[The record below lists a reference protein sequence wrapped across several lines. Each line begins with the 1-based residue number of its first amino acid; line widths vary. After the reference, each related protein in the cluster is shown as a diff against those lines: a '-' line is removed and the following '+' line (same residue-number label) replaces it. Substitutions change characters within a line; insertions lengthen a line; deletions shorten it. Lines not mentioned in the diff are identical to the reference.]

1 MIPRERLEE
10 IATKFKDLY
19 LLAREDDPYE
29 EVFEDMQ
36 EELDL
41 SDEELEWLG
50 IEVPDN
56 F

>member
-1 MIPRERLEE
+1 MIPRQRLEE

-19 LLAREDDPYE
+19 FWRREDYSYE
-29 EVFEDMQ
+29 DTFEDMQ
-36 EELDL
+36 EELNL